1 MELVN
6 RLRALVRHEE
16 GQDLIEYALLVGL
29 ITLVAT
35 VAITAS
41 GTSVNAIFTSI
52 STALASAAAA
62 A

>member
-41 GTSVNAIFTSI
+41 GQSVLGIFNNI
-52 STALASAAAA
+52 SAALAAAV
-62 A
+62 